1 MDWRWVP
8 PQRTDARL
16 YTGPFWGLTSG
27 STLATVKDSKKK
39 AGLTKMD
46 WREAP
51 EKFYY
56 NMTKVNK
63 KYTVN
68 IFVCEKIK
76 QA

>member
-1 MDWRWVP
+1 
-8 PQRTDARL
+8 
-16 YTGPFWGLTSG
+16 
-27 STLATVKDSKKK
+27 
-39 AGLTKMD
+39 MD

-68 IFVCEKIK
+68 FFGVWKDKAGVKVFYTSYKVIIILTV
-76 QA
+76 